1 MKKHNTTIIDYAK
14 KDVLKIKHSVKSE
27 EFKKFLLRLSKKNLL
42 NFNHFGVITKKNVEE
57 ILNNEI
63 KRKDKI
69 KYFSYFQNHLIAY
82 SFLTKFE
89 KPTKRHNSILGMIIV
104 DEWQRK
110 GFGIKIC
117 SHMIKHAWQKKYEKI
132 WLTVFLDNAAAIK
145 LYKKCGFEV
154 EGVFLDDEK
163 FRGVKRN
170 VISMAIFRNSKYTA
184 KRRNKII
191 KKLRV

>member
-89 KPTKRHNSILGMIIV
+89 KPTKRHNSILGMVIV

-132 WLTVFLDNAAAIK
+132 WLTVFLDNAVGIK

-170 VISMAIFRNSKYTA
+170 VISMAIFRNSKDTV